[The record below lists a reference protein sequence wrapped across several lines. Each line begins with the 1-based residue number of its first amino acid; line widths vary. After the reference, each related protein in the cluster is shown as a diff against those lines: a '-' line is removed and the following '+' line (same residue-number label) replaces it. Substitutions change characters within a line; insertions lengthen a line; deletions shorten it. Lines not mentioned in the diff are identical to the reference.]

1 MSKSWFEDFS
11 NLWGVTTME
20 DDQEQKEI
28 AMTQE
33 IAAIFSENRI
43 DSRHAEPILW
53 KVLSS
58 VYRLLKKKYGISKDE
73 IAVLLDVEFS
83 RHLQISSLTRCIY

>member
-1 MSKSWFEDFS
+1 MIK
-11 NLWGVTTME
+11 NRR
-20 DDQEQKEI
+20 EI

-33 IAAIFSENRI
+33 IAAIFSKNRI

-73 IAVLLDVEFS
+73 IAGLIDDHKKVVLKEIPLDVDET
-83 RHLQISSLTRCIY
+83 LKKLL

>member
-1 MSKSWFEDFS
+1 
-11 NLWGVTTME
+11 ME

-33 IAAIFSENRI
+33 IAAIFSKNRI

-73 IAVLLDVEFS
+73 IAGLIDDHKKVVLKEIPLDVDE
-83 RHLQISSLTRCIY
+83 RLKKLL

>member
-1 MSKSWFEDFS
+1 
-11 NLWGVTTME
+11 
-20 DDQEQKEI
+20 
-28 AMTQE
+28 MTQE
-33 IAAIFSENRI
+33 IAAIFSKNRI

-73 IAVLLDVEFS
+73 IAGLIDDHKKVVLKEIPLDVDET
-83 RHLQISSLTRCIY
+83 LKKLL

>member
-1 MSKSWFEDFS
+1 
-11 NLWGVTTME
+11 ME

-33 IAAIFSENRI
+33 IAAIFSKNRI

-53 KVLSS
+53 KVLCS

-73 IAVLLDVEFS
+73 IAGLIDDHKKVVLKEIPLDVDET
-83 RHLQISSLTRCIY
+83 LKKLL